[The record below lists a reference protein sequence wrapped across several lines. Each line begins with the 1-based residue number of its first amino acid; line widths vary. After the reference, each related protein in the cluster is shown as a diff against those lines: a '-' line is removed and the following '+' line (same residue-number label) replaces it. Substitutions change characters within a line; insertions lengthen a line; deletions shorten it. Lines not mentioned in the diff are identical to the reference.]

1 MRYKFAF
8 LRIFSFYFKL
18 SSSDKLEFVGWF
30 KRNFEN
36 PVPHFLKMK
45 VLTAAIDADAW
56 VETGTYVGQ
65 TTRFLGKTGSTV
77 ISIEPS
83 VDLAQSAA
91 QNLSGYSN
99 IKIVNALSEEVLGEV
114 IDSLPN
120 NVKRIAFWLDGHYSE
135 GATHLGPIETPI
147 KKELEI
153 IESRLQRFDDVK
165 IFIDDFRCF
174 VDGYTDYPKT
184 SYLSEWSERNSL
196 NWEVKHDIFVASTSC

>member
-8 LRIFSFYFKL
+8 LRIFPFYFNL
-18 SSSDKLEFVGWF
+18 SATNKLEFVGWF

-45 VLTAAIDADAW
+45 VLSAASDVDAW
-56 VETGTYVGQ
+56 IETGTYVGQ
-65 TTRFLGKTGSTV
+65 TTRFLGESGTTV
-77 ISIEPS
+77 VSIEPS
-83 VDLAQSAA
+83 VDLAVSATR
-91 QNLSGYSN
+91 NLSSYTN

-114 IDSLPN
+114 IDSLPH

-147 KKELEI
+147 RKELEI
-153 IESRLQRFDDVK
+153 IEGRLQKFADVK

-174 VDGYTDYPKT
+174 VEGYTDYPKT

-196 NWEVKHDIFVASTSC
+196 NWEVKHDIFIASKN